1 MPHSS
6 ESTGHVGQQ
15 LVNRLIDYGVTRV
28 FGCPGGQTLPL
39 YNGIAHRQ
47 DKIQHVLMH
56 DERSG
61 VYAADAYARA
71 TGTIGVCD
79 ATVGPG
85 ASNLVSGLVEAS
97 SSSVPLLAI
106 VSDIPIAWEHRRA
119 HGSASQAFEQR
130 SFLESCVKY
139 YGRVGSTGSLPEMLH
154 ACIRLATS
162 GRPGPTVLEVPDDI
176 FAELAEEAD
185 FPASREYGVYPRLRS
200 APDPSNISRAVALLQ
215 NAQRPIIVVGGGA
228 LRADAG
234 PEILELAQVLGCPIA
249 TTLTGKGVVAE
260 THPMAVSVVGR
271 FGVPMANSAM
281 EQADCVIFIGSKTGQ
296 TTTLNWTLPFLDTPV
311 IHIDID
317 PGEIGR
323 SYHNSVALLS
333 DAKLG
338 AAALAEALRTSA
350 LSTDWNREA
359 IRQMQEDWW
368 TGPIAFKEAPVE
380 GVLKPQDV
388 MRTLRRVMS
397 DDDLIVSDASLASGW
412 IGGRFMLRKAGRR
425 FFAPRGLA
433 GLGWGLPAAVGV
445 SEAMS
450 SGGIPA
456 DGRVVCVAG
465 DGGWGYS
472 LAEVE
477 TALRRRLPIVSVIL
491 NNSTLGWI
499 KHSAAARY
507 PDAMVSQDFERVS
520 YAQSAEGLGANIATV
535 SELDQLEMA
544 LKTALSDQSGV
555 PWVIEATTCKI
566 ETPVLPSRVSTSS
579 KGGY

>member
-1 MPHSS
+1 VLTGEIMA
-6 ESTGHVGQQ
+6 GHVGQQ
-15 LVNRLIDYGVTRV
+15 LVDRLIDYGVTRV

-39 YNGIAHRQ
+39 YDGISRRLDQ
-47 DKIQHVLMH
+47 IQHVLMH

-61 VYAADAYARA
+61 VFAADAYARV

-106 VSDIPIAWEHRRA
+106 VSDIPLEWEHRRA

-130 SFLESCVKY
+130 SFLEGCVKY
-139 YGRVGSTGSLPEMLH
+139 YGRVGSVRSLPEMLH

-162 GRPGPTVLEVPDDI
+162 GRPGPTVLEVPDDV
-176 FAELAEEAD
+176 FAEVAEPAG
-185 FPASREYGVYPRLRS
+185 FPASAEYGVYPRIRC
-200 APDPSNISRAVALLQ
+200 APDPADVSQAVGLLAR
-215 NAQRPIIVVGGGA
+215 AQRPIIVAGGGA

-234 PEILELAQVLGCPIA
+234 PEIAGLAEVLRCPIA
-249 TTLTGKGVVAE
+249 TTLTGKGIVAE

-271 FGVPMANSAM
+271 FGVPMANTAM

-317 PGEIGR
+317 PAEIGR
-323 SYHNSVALLS
+323 SYHNTVPLLS

-338 AAALAEALRTSA
+338 TAALAQALRTEPMS
-350 LSTDWNREA
+350 SSWDPQV
-359 IRQMQEDWW
+359 IRAMQEDWW
-368 TGPIAFKEAPVE
+368 SGPIAFKRPPVE
-380 GVLKPQDV
+380 GVLKPQAV
-388 MRTLRRVMS
+388 LRTLRRAMAE
-397 DDDLIVSDASLASGW
+397 DDLIVSDASLASGW
-412 IGGRFMLRKAGRR
+412 IGGRWQIRKAGRR
-425 FFAPRGLA
+425 FLAPRGLA

-445 SEAMS
+445 SEAIA
-450 SGGIPA
+450 SGRMQT

-472 LAEVE
+472 MAEVE
-477 TALRRRLPIVSVIL
+477 TTLRRRLPVVTVIL
-491 NNSTLGWI
+491 NNSTLAWI
-499 KHSAAARY
+499 AHSAAGRY
-507 PDAMVSQDFERVS
+507 PGTRVSQDFEKVS
-520 YAQSAEGLGANIATV
+520 YSQAARALGANVAAV
-535 SELDQLEMA
+535 SELDQLELA
-544 LKTALSDQSGV
+544 LKDALSDQSGS
-555 PWVIEATTCKI
+555 PWVIEATTCEF
-566 ETPVLPSRVSTSS
+566 ETPVLPSRAVTAT

>member
-1 MPHSS
+1 MPHLS
-6 ESTGHVGQQ
+6 EPAGHVGQQ

-130 SFLESCVKY
+130 SFLEACVKY
-139 YGRVGSTGSLPEMLH
+139 YGRVGSTASLPEMLH

-176 FAELAEEAD
+176 FAELAEDAD

-200 APDPSNISRAVALLQ
+200 APDPSDIARAVAMLQ
-215 NAQRPIIVVGGGA
+215 HSQRPIVVVGGGA

-311 IHIDID
+311 IHLDLD

-338 AAALAEALRTSA
+338 AAALAEALRTSV
-350 LSTDWNREA
+350 LSTDWDRAA

-412 IGGRFMLRKAGRR
+412 IGGRFMLRQAGRR

-445 SEAMS
+445 SEAMA

-456 DGRVVCVAG
+456 EGRVVCVAG

-520 YAQSAEGLGANIATV
+520 YAHSAEGLGANVATV
-535 SELDQLEMA
+535 SELDQLELA
-544 LKTALSDQSGV
+544 LKTALSDQSRV